1 MAERADMGVSP
12 AAHDPAWA
20 VAFAEQRD
28 RLAVLLAPWL
38 AAPVEH
44 VGSTAVPGLRAKPVV
59 DVLAPVRSLDSEA
72 RAAMV
77 RVLSAGGWL
86 YWPDDPRG
94 DTRLWFLRPR
104 PEARTHHLHVAVH
117 GGARAT
123 ALLAFRDA
131 LRADPSLAAEY
142 ERLKSR
148 LARENPT
155 ARNAYTNGKAEF
167 VARVLRA
174 AGIARPVLEE
184 LPE

>member
-1 MAERADMGVSP
+1 MAVTLAEY
-12 AAHDPAWA
+12 DPAWPL
-20 VAFAEQRD
+20 AFAEQRD
-28 RLAVLLAPWL
+28 RLAVLLAPRL

-44 VGSTAVPGLRAKPVV
+44 IGSTAVPGLRAKPVV
-59 DVLAPVRSLDSEA
+59 DVLAPVRSLDGEA

-77 RVLSAGGWL
+77 AALSADGWL
-86 YWPDDPRG
+86 HWPDDPRA

-117 GGARAT
+117 GDARAT
-123 ALLAFRDA
+123 SLLAFRDA
-131 LRADPSLAAEY
+131 LRADPSAAAEY

-148 LARENPT
+148 LAREHPS

-174 AGIARPVLEE
+174 AGIPRPVLEE
-184 LPE
+184 LPESSE